1 MHILIVNVHSVR
13 NAGDDALLQAAIQQ
27 LRAQFADATFTLA
40 MNDPLGYIGDEQ
52 VVDSFIHWFR
62 RADFQGPIW
71 QAWRWWAMPWR
82 LFQLMASA
90 GWYRWT
96 GQTMNWGLS
105 ATQRDLLQA
114 YSTADLVVSC
124 PGGYLY
130 STGKLGLWL
139 LVTLLTLAYGVWLG
153 KPVYLLPQTIGPLQN
168 GWERWLLRRLLPDM
182 RQIYVRDDYSRQ
194 VLKAS
199 GIDHPQLALTP
210 DLAFGFQTPDANA
223 GVALLHGLGIDL
235 TDDQPL
241 LGVTLINW
249 GALESAF
256 QGQAAYEAAVAQAI
270 RAFLGNHGGR
280 AVLFAQVR
288 GPSQAEDDRV
298 PARRV
303 QTLLQD
309 LGQQVV
315 VVEQEVT
322 TAQLKAAYGC
332 MTIFI
337 GSRLHSNIFA
347 LTGGVPVIAIAY
359 LPKTHG
365 VMGMLGLA
373 QWVVDIDKVDG
384 VALATLVEMLCTERA
399 AVRTQIDQ
407 AIAAQQT
414 AIRQM
419 SSAIAADYQQWAKGK
434 R

>member
-1 MHILIVNVHSVR
+1 MNILIVNVHSVR

-27 LRAQFADATFTLA
+27 LRTQFADATFTLA
-40 MNDPLGYIGDEQ
+40 MNDPLGYTGDEQ
-52 VVDSFIHWFR
+52 VVDSLIHWFR

-82 LFQLMASA
+82 LLQLGASA

-96 GQTMNWGLS
+96 GQAMSWGLS
-105 ATQRDLLQA
+105 AAQHDLLKA
-114 YSTADLVVSC
+114 YGAADLVVSC

-153 KPVYLLPQTIGPLQN
+153 KPVYLLPQTIGPIQN
-168 GWERWLLRRLLPDM
+168 GWERWLLRRLLPHM

-194 VLKAS
+194 VLQAS
-199 GIDHPQLALTP
+199 GVEHGQIVLTP
-210 DLAFGFQTPDANA
+210 DLAFGFQTPDQNA
-223 GVALLHGLGIDL
+223 GAALLHELGIDL
-235 TDDQPL
+235 TNDQPL

-249 GALESAF
+249 GALETAF

-270 RAFLGNHGGR
+270 RTFLGNHGGR
-280 AVLFAQVR
+280 AILFAQVR
-288 GPSQAEDDRV
+288 GPRAIEDDRV

-322 TAQLKAAYGC
+322 TAQLKAAYAY
-332 MTIFI
+332 MTIFM

-359 LPKTHG
+359 LPKTRG
-365 VMGMLGLA
+365 VMGMLGLT
-373 QWVVDIDKVDG
+373 QWVVDINQVDG
-384 VALATLVEMLCTERA
+384 VALATLVETLYAERA
-399 AVRTQIDQ
+399 AVRAQVEQ
-407 AIAAQQT
+407 AITAQQT

-419 SSAIAADYQQWAKGK
+419 SSAIAADYQLWAKGQ

>member
-1 MHILIVNVHSVR
+1 MKILIVNVHSVR

-40 MNDPLGYIGDEQ
+40 MNDPLGYAGDEQ
-52 VVDSFIHWFR
+52 VVDSLIHWFR

-82 LFQLMASA
+82 LFQLGTSA
-90 GWYRWT
+90 AWYRWT
-96 GQTMNWGLS
+96 GEPMTWGLT
-105 ATQRDLLQA
+105 AAQRELLQA

-153 KPVYLLPQTIGPLQN
+153 KPVYLLPQTIGPIQN
-168 GWERWLLRRLLPDM
+168 GWERRLLRRLLPQM

-194 VLKAS
+194 VLQAS
-199 GIDHPQLALTP
+199 GVEHGQLVLTP
-210 DLAFGFQTPDANA
+210 DLAFGFQTPDQSA
-223 GVALLHGLGIDL
+223 GVTLLQELGIDL
-235 TDDQPL
+235 TADQPL

-249 GALESAF
+249 GALESSF
-256 QGQAAYEAAVAQAI
+256 QGQTAYEAAVAQAI

-280 AVLFAQVR
+280 AILFAQVR
-288 GPSQAEDDRV
+288 GPRTIEDDRV

-315 VVEQEVT
+315 VVEQAVT
-322 TAQLKAAYGC
+322 TAQLKAAYAH

-365 VMGMLGLA
+365 VMSMLGLS
-373 QWVVDIDKVDG
+373 QWVVDIDQVDG
-384 VALATLVEMLCTERA
+384 IALATLVETLYAERA
-399 AVRTQIDQ
+399 AVRTQIAQ

-414 AIRQM
+414 AIHQM
-419 SSAIAADYQQWAKGK
+419 SNALAADYQQWAKGK